1 MSPQTNDP
9 FLIHVSHRDID
20 DGKKTPIT
28 RYDVLFLFRSN
39 TNTRATS
46 PRHAFIDDTNATTTT
61 TRLMMMIDRDTRS
74 PYVFFP
80 SCAKE

>member
-28 RYDVLFLFRSN
+28 RYDDVLFLFRSN

-46 PRHAFIDDTNATTTT
+46 PRHAFIDDTNATNDDDDDDDDDDAFDDD
-61 TRLMMMIDRDTRS
+61 DRS
-74 PYVFFP
+74 
-80 SCAKE
+80 

>member
-9 FLIHVSHRDID
+9 FLIHVSHRDD

-46 PRHAFIDDTNATTTT
+46 PRHAFIDDTNATNDDDAFDDD
-61 TRLMMMIDRDTRS
+61 DRS
-74 PYVFFP
+74 
-80 SCAKE
+80 

>member
-46 PRHAFIDDTNATTTT
+46 PRHAFIDDTNATNDDDDNDDDDDAFDDD
-61 TRLMMMIDRDTRS
+61 DRS
-74 PYVFFP
+74 
-80 SCAKE
+80 

>member
-39 TNTRATS
+39 TYTRATS
-46 PRHAFIDDTNATTTT
+46 PRHAFIDDTNATNDDDDDAFDD
-61 TRLMMMIDRDTRS
+61 DRS
-74 PYVFFP
+74 
-80 SCAKE
+80 